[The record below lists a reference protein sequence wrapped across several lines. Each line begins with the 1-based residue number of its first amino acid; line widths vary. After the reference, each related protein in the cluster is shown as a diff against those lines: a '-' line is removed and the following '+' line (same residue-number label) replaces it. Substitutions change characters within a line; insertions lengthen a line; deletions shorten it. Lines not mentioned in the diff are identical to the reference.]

1 MTHTT
6 VDESLDLLSG
16 LRAGNEQSYEEL
28 VRLYGGRMLS
38 TASRIVRNPEDARD
52 CVQETFLQAFK
63 NIDRFEGR
71 SSIGTWL
78 HRIVVNNALLKLRTR
93 SRRPEGSLDD
103 LMPDFDDYQCRIETR
118 DETQSIETLV
128 SQQQT
133 RAQVRSAIYGLPDDY
148 RDVLLLRDIAEL
160 DTQETAE
167 ALEIQPGAVRT
178 RLHRARAALKRQLEG
193 VMVGGLP

>member
-1 MTHTT
+1 MSHTL
-6 VDESLDLLSG
+6 VDEPMDLLPG
-16 LRAGNEQSYEEL
+16 LRAGDERSYEEL
-28 VRLYGGRMLS
+28 VRRYGGRMLS
-38 TASRIVRNPEDARD
+38 TASRIVGNPEDARD

-128 SQQQT
+128 SKKQT
-133 RAQVRSAIYGLPDDY
+133 RAQVRSAIYELPDDY

-178 RLHRARAALKRQLEG
+178 RLHRARAALKKQLEQ